1 MCAGLMRKT
10 SHSAGEV
17 TVGEGGEVLVIG
29 VSARARVGV
38 TIVIITADFAGGREE
53 SKIIYLV

>member
-1 MCAGLMRKT
+1 MRWTDEEDK
-10 SHSAGEV
+10 SQRRGGHG
-17 TVGEGGEVLVIG
+17 GGGGEVLVIG